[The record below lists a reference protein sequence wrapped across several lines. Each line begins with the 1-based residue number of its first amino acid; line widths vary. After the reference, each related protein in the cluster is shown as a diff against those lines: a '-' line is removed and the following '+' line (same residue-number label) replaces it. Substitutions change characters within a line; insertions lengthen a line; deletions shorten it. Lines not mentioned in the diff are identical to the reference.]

1 MTSRSLDSA
10 VKAQPPHPLRPLI
23 VGLGGTFRK
32 KSSTER
38 VLDVALAGAERVG
51 ARVERFVSSR
61 LALPLYN
68 PESKSRLCESEELVS
83 LLERC
88 DGLIIAS
95 PSYHGSISGMLK
107 NAIDY
112 SEEMIGRGVPYL
124 EDKAIG
130 CIGCGA
136 GWQGAVG
143 ALNTLRAISHALRG
157 WPTPMGVAV
166 NTSQALFASDGRCLD
181 KQLSDQLE
189 LVGRQV
195 VSFAWAR
202 QSFIDNAVHREE
214 TAMCERQ
221 SN

>member
-1 MTSRSLDSA
+1 
-10 VKAQPPHPLRPLI
+10 
-23 VGLGGTFRK
+23 
-32 KSSTER
+32 
-38 VLDVALAGAERVG
+38 
-51 ARVERFVSSR
+51 
-61 LALPLYN
+61 
-68 PESKSRLCESEELVS
+68 
-83 LLERC
+83 
-88 DGLIIAS
+88 
-95 PSYHGSISGMLK
+95 MLK

-166 NTSQALFASDGRCLD
+166 NTSQTLFASDGRCLD